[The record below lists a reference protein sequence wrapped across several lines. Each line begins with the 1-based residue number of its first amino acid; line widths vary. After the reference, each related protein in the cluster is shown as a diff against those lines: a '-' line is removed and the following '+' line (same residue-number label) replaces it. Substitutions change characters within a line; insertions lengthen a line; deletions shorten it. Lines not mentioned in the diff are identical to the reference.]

1 MAESVEVEPLVHVT
15 IGSAKPMIVGCGP
28 KSNSVTVKRVAWLL
42 FSQRTTEQ
50 QATPRF
56 FSVLRRRWIDPKAKA
71 TALPLQLLAQPR
83 WLASA
88 LESIAT
94 HAAVPNCQCSLTWII
109 HILDESEEEQI

>member
-28 KSNSVTVKRVAWLL
+28 KSNSVTVKRVAQLL

-71 TALPLQLLAQPR
+71 TAKVIGQCAG
-83 WLASA
+83 
-88 LESIAT
+88 I
-94 HAAVPNCQCSLTWII
+94 HAAVPNCQCSLT
-109 HILDESEEEQI
+109 